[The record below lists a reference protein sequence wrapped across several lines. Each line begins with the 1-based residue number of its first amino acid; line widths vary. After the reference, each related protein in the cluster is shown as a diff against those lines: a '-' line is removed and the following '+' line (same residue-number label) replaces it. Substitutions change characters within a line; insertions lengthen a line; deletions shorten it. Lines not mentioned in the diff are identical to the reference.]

1 MARKRKTSASSDETT
16 SFHEAPRPRAWKPKN
31 PAQQKCWDTIEEN
44 TITFILGPAGSA
56 KSHTAVAYA
65 MEMARRGMYDR
76 VVLTRPLTTSS
87 EDIGTLPGTVE
98 ERVGPFH
105 RALTDIASKLD
116 KQIGI
121 EMIPLALIR
130 GLTFDDAV
138 CILDE
143 AQNLTKEQCKLYLT
157 RLGHGAKMII
167 CADLEQTDI
176 RNSGLHETIQAI
188 ADLPH
193 IGVFEFGP
201 GDIVRSPLIRAILE
215 RI

>member
-1 MARKRKTSASSDETT
+1 MARKRKTPVAQNETT
-16 SFHEAPRPRAWKPKN
+16 SFHEAPRQRTWKPKN
-31 PAQQKCWDTIEEN
+31 PAQQYCWDTIENN

-65 MEMARRGMYDR
+65 LEMARRGTYDR

-87 EDIGTLPGTVE
+87 EEIGILPGTVE

-116 KQIGI
+116 RQISV

-130 GLTFDDAV
+130 GLTFDHAV

-176 RNSGLHETIQAI
+176 RNSGLHETISALKGL
-188 ADLPH
+188 DS

-201 GDIVRSPLIRAILE
+201 QDIVRSPLVRAILE